1 MKKILAINSGSSSF
15 KYKLFS
21 FPNEEILAKGE
32 AERIGMQN
40 SIFKIKLAN
49 GNEYIKNKPIPDQ
62 EVAVS
67 MLIENLKQYHVV
79 ESLREI
85 AGVGHRVVNGGE
97 IFTQSVIMDDENLDK
112 LFQLGE
118 LAPLHNIPEAK
129 GIKAFKKIIP
139 DVPQIAVF
147 DTSYHQTLDK
157 IHYLYSI
164 PYKYYKDYSIR
175 KYGAHGTSVRYVAPR
190 AAKLMHKNINIARL
204 IVCHLGSGASITAVK
219 NGKSFDTSMGFSP
232 LAGVTMGTRSGDI
245 DPSALQFLMHKTGMN
260 IDETIDMLNHDSG
273 VLGISGVSSDMRD
286 LIESKEKNAKLARKI
301 FINRVVRYVGAYA
314 AEMNGI
320 DGIIFTAG
328 IGEHDPGIR
337 AGVMS
342 SLKYLGLDPDFKAN
356 RTDGEKFISK
366 PNSKVKALI
375 IPTNEELMI
384 ARDVARLTS
393 GNYQQI
399 KMHPFRLRQGCIF
412 CLFINAILNKKSFF
426 ES

>member
-393 GNYQQI
+393 GNY
-399 KMHPFRLRQGCIF
+399 
-412 CLFINAILNKKSFF
+412 
-426 ES
+426 